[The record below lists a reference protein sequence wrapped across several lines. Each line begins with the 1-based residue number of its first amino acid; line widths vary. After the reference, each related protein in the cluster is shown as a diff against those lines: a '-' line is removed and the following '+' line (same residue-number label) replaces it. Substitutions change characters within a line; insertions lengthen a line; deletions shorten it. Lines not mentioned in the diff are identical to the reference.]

1 MIKPRKF
8 SEHTD
13 PRAVFNKRS
22 ILRTDQR
29 NQAFPIPTSPVII
42 AALRALYA
50 GGPRNQWL
58 SDSYGRPQYRYES
71 RDGQIVLSFTAPPG
85 FGNRLHLFKA
95 QHGYALRF
103 TFICSGSLR
112 AAVQELSVETADIF
126 LILMTRIAELRD
138 PARDIASISLEEI
151 ADIRGVHVRHGS
163 VQNLYKDFKEEIM
176 RLSDMCLT
184 MTWRDYS
191 RGGTITFGREKPD
204 RLLDIVDVEYKQSR
218 NTWTSFRFR
227 CGQALSHFLS
237 PDGLRWIG
245 YYSRS
250 LLKLSPYHEAFTK
263 KLGTYWTIVGIIAGK
278 KGLQPRATPYTI
290 LDFCGEDINWRNP
303 GQTVDAFTKA
313 HDRLVEIG
321 ILDDSEILD
330 PLNRTKGYFK
340 NWLETPI
347 NVKLSQ
353 NLWQLKEREKMP
365 PYSRKLS
372 HIKCS
377 SQKTSPI
384 TVPESAQEL
393 INDPALIRQ
402 LRNDYFFRQSELARA
417 LGVKR
422 QTLSSYERGL
432 RALPE
437 DKAIRILQIWQQQIK
452 MY

>member
-1 MIKPRKF
+1 
-8 SEHTD
+8 
-13 PRAVFNKRS
+13 
-22 ILRTDQR
+22 
-29 NQAFPIPTSPVII
+29 
-42 AALRALYA
+42 
-50 GGPRNQWL
+50 
-58 SDSYGRPQYRYES
+58 
-71 RDGQIVLSFTAPPG
+71 
-85 FGNRLHLFKA
+85 
-95 QHGYALRF
+95 
-103 TFICSGSLR
+103 
-112 AAVQELSVETADIF
+112 
-126 LILMTRIAELRD
+126 MTRIAELRD

-151 ADIRGVHVRHGS
+151 ADFRGVHVRHGS

-218 NTWTSFRFR
+218 NIWTTFRFR
-227 CGQALSHFLS
+227 CGQSLSHFLS

-245 YYSRS
+245 YYSRA
-250 LLKLSPYHEAFTK
+250 LLKLSPYHEAFPK

-321 ILDDSEILD
+321 VLDDSGIPG
-330 PLNRTKGYFK
+330 PLNRNKGYFK
-340 NWLETPI
+340 NWLEAPI
-347 NVKLSQ
+347 SVKLSK
-353 NLWQLKEREKMP
+353 NLWHLKEREKMP
-365 PYSRKLS
+365 SSSRKLS
-372 HIKCS
+372 HIKRS
-377 SQKTSPI
+377 SQKTNPI
-384 TVPESAQEL
+384 TFPESAQEL

-402 LRNDYFFRQSELARA
+402 FRNDYFLRQSELARA
-417 LGVKR
+417 LGVNR

-437 DKAIRILQIWQQQIK
+437 DKAIRILQLWQQQIE